1 MARERETRL
10 MRLTQEA
17 ESLDHT
23 SSLWLSQP
31 KAPREDGDPQPPAA
45 HLESCIPPTL
55 ESPKGRHNPK
65 YDVIRL

>member
-31 KAPREDGDPQPPAA
+31 KAPREDGDPPAPSSPPGILYSAY
-45 HLESCIPPTL
+45 S
-55 ESPKGRHNPK
+55 
-65 YDVIRL
+65 